1 MAHLE
6 LETKEGVTRL
16 WLNRPETLNAMS
28 EETARE
34 FEQVLKKVAKEK
46 SRAVILSGRGT
57 AFSAGGDLAFIEA
70 NMKRSRA
77 DLRKRMKRFYES
89 FLAVRALPQATIA
102 EINGHAVGAGLCL
115 AFACDL
121 RYARADAKMGFNF
134 VRLGLAPGL
143 AAWPLAKA
151 VLGDQRARELLLTGR
166 FFTGRELASWGGAV
180 EALELPAEVTASA
193 EAAARA
199 IASGSPLALRHLK
212 KELRLSDAHLPSYLK
227 AEAEGQAE
235 CFGSDELKEG
245 VAAIREKR
253 APRFA

>member
-6 LETKEGVTRL
+6 FETREGVTRL

-34 FEQVLKKVAKEK
+34 FDRILKKVAKLK

-77 DLRKRMKRFYES
+77 DLKKRMKRFYES
-89 FLAVRALPQATIA
+89 FLAVRNLPQATIA

-121 RYARADAKMGFNF
+121 RFARADAKMGFNF

-180 EALELPAEVTASA
+180 EALELHAEVTASA

-199 IASGSPLALRHLK
+199 IAAGSPLALRHLK
-212 KELRLSDAHLPSYLK
+212 RELRLSDAHLAGYLK

-235 CFGSDELKEG
+235 CFGGAELREG

-253 APRFA
+253 PPRFA